1 LAEYHEKENVII
13 ENLENCTVVLPFGIK
28 CLYVKNIK
36 NCRIYIAAVS
46 GASFINEVCDSYI
59 FL

>member
-13 ENLENCTVVLPFGIK
+13 ENLENCSLVLPFGVK

-36 NCRIYIAAVS
+36 NCRIYVAAVS
-46 GASFINEVCDSYI
+46 GASFINEVCDS
-59 FL
+59 